1 MKIYNLPEGG
11 VRRFV
16 VFRLVDGD
24 AWFYGDWTSY
34 EKALDVA
41 VKVGGQIAPAG
52 EVDGLCCLR
61 A

>member
-1 MKIYNLPEGG
+1 MPEGG

-34 EKALDVA
+34 EKALEVA

>member
-1 MKIYNLPEGG
+1 MKIYNMPEGG

-24 AWFYGDWTSY
+24 AWFYGDWASY
-34 EKALDVA
+34 EKALEVA
-41 VKVGGQIAPAG
+41 VKVDGQVIPAD

>member
-1 MKIYNLPEGG
+1 MKIYNMPEQA
-11 VRRFV
+11 RRYV

-24 AWFYGDWTSY
+24 AWFYGSWDDY
-34 EKALDVA
+34 PKALAAA
-41 VKVGGQIAPAG
+41 VTCGGQVIPAG